1 MGEGEKMKYVF
12 KEVSLNGVKRGK
24 CVVCGKQAVIK
35 RKFFQTINPYNK
47 NKDGLP
53 KTEDEIN
60 NELYEEREKWFKEP
74 IKHRKCE

>member
-1 MGEGEKMKYVF
+1 
-12 KEVSLNGVKRGK
+12 
-24 CVVCGKQAVIK
+24 VCGKQAVIK